1 MTTISDLKC
10 IGKNGKPIYGTA
22 AILHRLFANDEE
34 EYDREADFKRCNEI
48 IKECG
53 YGNFD
58 D

>member
-1 MTTISDLKC
+1 MTTISDLTC

-34 EYDREADFKRCNEI
+34 EYDREADLKRCNEI

>member
-34 EYDREADFKRCNEI
+34 EYDREADLKRCNEI
-48 IKECG
+48 IKG